1 MSTAMPVNSR
11 PVFLIDSMNYI
22 FRAYYGLPDT
32 ITAPSGMKTNAVLGY
47 LRTLLRIIKEQDPP
61 YIAAAFEGAHSFR
74 RELFAEYKANRV
86 SPPDDLKVQFGYCRQ
101 ITEAVG
107 IPAFQVETFEAD
119 DVIGSIAVQMAELGH
134 PVVIVSG
141 DKDLAQLVDDRIQI
155 YDLAKNL
162 WLDAAGVKG
171 KLGVEPSQVPD
182 LLALLGDPVDNI
194 PGVPGVGGKT
204 ATKLLSVLQDG
215 RGHSESRLRRSEY
228 PRPGNDPPAYRR
240 KSGHGAGESR
250 VGSHPLRYRPGHH
263 SRKDPIPE
271 GQPVPRRGSVQRTG
285 VRSDPGRHPDAA
297 RTAGAVRLGPHRPN
311 LKSRISSFES
321 PIGSHNGWIDSSL
334 SSRSTRNAWA
344 LSRYVLSLDSS
355 VSLTV

>member
-1 MSTAMPVNSR
+1 MPLNSR

-47 LRTLLRIIKEQDPP
+47 LRTLLRIIKEQNPP

-107 IPAFQVETFEAD
+107 IPAFQAETFEAD

-141 DKDLAQLVDDRIQI
+141 DKDLAQLVDDRIRI

-162 WLDAAGVKG
+162 WLDAAGVKD
-171 KLGVEPSQVPD
+171 KLGVEPNQVPD
-182 LLALLGDPVDNI
+182 LLALLGDSVDNI

-204 ATKLLSVLQDG
+204 ATKLLSVCKTVEDIAGTDFDG
-215 RGHSESRLRRSEY
+215 VSIRGRETILRRIGE
-228 PRPGNDPPAYRR
+228 NLDTVR
-240 KSGHGAGESR
+240 KSRELARIRCDIDLGITAEKI
-250 VGSHPLRYRPGHH
+250 RYRKANPYLVVDLCNELGFEAILDEIPMRHEQPG
-263 SRKDPIPE
+263 
-271 GQPVPRRGSVQRTG
+271 
-285 VRSDPGRHPDAA
+285 
-297 RTAGAVRLGPHRPN
+297 L
-311 LKSRISSFES
+311 F
-321 PIGSHNGWIDSSL
+321 
-334 SSRSTRNAWA
+334 
-344 LSRYVLSLDSS
+344 Y
-355 VSLTV
+355 

>member
-1 MSTAMPVNSR
+1 MPLNSR

-47 LRTLLRIIKEQDPP
+47 LRTLLRIIKEQNPP

-107 IPAFQVETFEAD
+107 IPAFQAETFEAD

-141 DKDLAQLVDDRIQI
+141 DKDLAQLVDDRIRI

-162 WLDAAGVKG
+162 WLDAAGVKD
-171 KLGVEPSQVPD
+171 KLGVEPNQVPD
-182 LLALLGDPVDNI
+182 LLALLGDSVDNI

-204 ATKLLSVLQDG
+204 ATKLLSVCKTVEDIAGTDFDG
-215 RGHSESRLRRSEY
+215 VSIRGRETILRRIGE
-228 PRPGNDPPAYRR
+228 NLDTVR
-240 KSGHGAGESR
+240 KSRELAR
-250 VGSHPLRYRPGHH
+250 VRCDIDLGITAEKIRYRKANPYLVVDLCNELGFEAILDEIPMRHEQPGLF
-263 SRKDPIPE
+263 D
-271 GQPVPRRGSVQRTG
+271 
-285 VRSDPGRHPDAA
+285 
-297 RTAGAVRLGPHRPN
+297 
-311 LKSRISSFES
+311 
-321 PIGSHNGWIDSSL
+321 
-334 SSRSTRNAWA
+334 
-344 LSRYVLSLDSS
+344 
-355 VSLTV
+355 

>member
-1 MSTAMPVNSR
+1 MPVNSR

-86 SPPDDLKVQFGYCRQ
+86 SPPDDLKVQFGYCQQ

-204 ATKLLSVLQDG
+204 ATKLLSVCKTVEDIAKADFDG
-215 RGHSESRLRRSEY
+215 VSIRSRETILRRI
-228 PRPGNDPPAYRR
+228 
-240 KSGHGAGESR
+240 GENLDTVRTSR
-250 VGSHPLRYRPGHH
+250 ELARIRCDIDLGITPEKIRYRKANPYLVVDLCNELGFEAILDDIPMRHEQPGLF
-263 SRKDPIPE
+263 D
-271 GQPVPRRGSVQRTG
+271 
-285 VRSDPGRHPDAA
+285 
-297 RTAGAVRLGPHRPN
+297 
-311 LKSRISSFES
+311 
-321 PIGSHNGWIDSSL
+321 
-334 SSRSTRNAWA
+334 
-344 LSRYVLSLDSS
+344 
-355 VSLTV
+355 

>member
-1 MSTAMPVNSR
+1 MPLNSR

-47 LRTLLRIIKEQDPP
+47 LRTLLRIIKEQNPP

-107 IPAFQVETFEAD
+107 IPAFQAETFEAD

-141 DKDLAQLVDDRIQI
+141 DKDLAQLVDDRIRI

-162 WLDAAGVKG
+162 WLDAAGVKD
-171 KLGVEPSQVPD
+171 KLGVEPNQVPD
-182 LLALLGDPVDNI
+182 LLALLGDSVDNI

-204 ATKLLSVLQDG
+204 ATKLLSVCKTVEDIAGTDFDG
-215 RGHSESRLRRSEY
+215 VSIRGRETILRRIGE
-228 PRPGNDPPAYRR
+228 NLDTVR
-240 KSGHGAGESR
+240 KSRELARIRCDIDLGITAEKI
-250 VGSHPLRYRPGHH
+250 RYRKANPYLVVDLCNELGFEAILDEIPMRHEQPGLF
-263 SRKDPIPE
+263 D
-271 GQPVPRRGSVQRTG
+271 
-285 VRSDPGRHPDAA
+285 
-297 RTAGAVRLGPHRPN
+297 
-311 LKSRISSFES
+311 
-321 PIGSHNGWIDSSL
+321 
-334 SSRSTRNAWA
+334 
-344 LSRYVLSLDSS
+344 
-355 VSLTV
+355 